1 MEDEDAR
8 VAFCEREYPRL
19 VGALSLYCHADHGL
33 SEELAQE
40 ALARVCRDWAR
51 VARLRSP
58 GAWAHRVAINLAN
71 SWYRRR
77 AAERR
82 ARARAGPVAEVHHD
96 PDTAAATALRAALA
110 ALPRRQ
116 REAVVLR
123 HYVDLPV
130 AEVAVLMGC
139 AEGTVKA
146 LTHQGLARLRLQLTD
161 AEEVRHAR

>member
-1 MEDEDAR
+1 MEDADPR
-8 VAFCEREYPRL
+8 IAFCEREYPRL

-33 SEELAQE
+33 AEELAQE
-40 ALARVCRDWAR
+40 ALARICRDWAR

-82 ARARAGPVAEVHHD
+82 ARTRAGPSSEVHHD
-96 PDTAAATALRAALA
+96 PDAADAAALRAALA

-123 HYVDLPV
+123 HYADLPV

-161 AEEVRHAR
+161 TEEVPHAG